1 MVGTLATVD
10 EQTRHQQFQLN
21 GLLPVTLT
29 LQQNSMQDLH
39 LNQQHIELEN
49 VVHSFDP
56 SQNSSNLIKWLRHF
70 TVLRGANV
78 QTKFEQQRRF
88 IRHLRRAS
96 SENELLLMDQ
106 VNRNH
111 CHDVSI
117 IRRSYSSNSIFTN

>member
-1 MVGTLATVD
+1 MATVD
-10 EQTRHQQFQLN
+10 EQTKIHQFQLN
-21 GLLPVTLT
+21 GLLPVTLA
-29 LQQNSMQDLH
+29 LQRNSMQDVY
-39 LNQQHIELEN
+39 LNQQHIEHEN
-49 VVHSFDP
+49 AVHSFDA
-56 SQNSSNLIKWLRHF
+56 SQNSLNLLKWLRHF
-70 TVLRGANV
+70 TVSRNANV

-117 IRRSYSSNSIFTN
+117 IRRSYSSNSIFRN